1 VQDPDLTF
9 EAVTATEPRRACAK
23 RRSLTFPLSIA
34 AHLVALGGL
43 VLVPILM
50 PDALPEP
57 GTFTVRAFLVAPPAP
72 PPPPPPPPG
81 GHVVAHVES
90 SRAVPRSA
98 TFTAPI
104 EIPRQVTPEASDL
117 GIEGGGPGG
126 AEGGVPGGVEGGVP
140 GGVVGGVVGG
150 LPDAP
155 APPPQEP
162 LRVGGGVKEPK
173 KLKNVDPVY
182 PPLAARTGVQGVIV
196 LECTVSPAGRVV
208 AVRVLHGI
216 PLLDAAAIEA
226 VKQWVYTPTLYNGVP
241 VPVLLTVNVRFAL

>member
-1 VQDPDLTF
+1 VPEPDLTF
-9 EAVTATEPRRACAK
+9 EAVTATGPRRACAK

-34 AHLVALGGL
+34 AHILALGAL
-43 VLVPILM
+43 VVVPILVSEA
-50 PDALPEP
+50 PPEP
-57 GTFTVRAFLVAPPAP
+57 GAFTIRAFFVAPAP
-72 PPPPPPPPG
+72 PPPPPPPPPG
-81 GHVVAHVES
+81 GRLAAHVAS
-90 SRAVPRSA
+90 TRAIPRAA

-104 EIPRQVTPEASDL
+104 EIPQQVALEASDL

-150 LPDAP
+150 LPEAP

-182 PPLAARTGVQGVIV
+182 PPLAARTGVQGVVI

-208 AVRVLHGI
+208 AVKVIHGI

-226 VKQWVYTPTLYNGVP
+226 VKQWVYTPTLFNGVP